1 MGNPL
6 SIAPIAATGR
16 RIASF
21 TARTW
26 QADKAGDDLTLL
38 HRLAVIYLV
47 TPLIVWLV
55 TWFHWWLGI
64 PAAILIVL
72 ASAPMLSGSFRFS
85 LPSATAVL
93 PVFVAVVWVM
103 STAAGGLF
111 DTANLDWNKHRSIL
125 LNLADYSWPAI
136 IPDPLAAYLSPESDS
151 PLLIR
156 YYLGWYIVPGAIA
169 RLLGHAALNFAV
181 PIWTSLGVGL
191 ILLILVRQRRGWGVV
206 FAILIFVFFSGMD
219 FLRVILLEGI
229 DGFSSHIEWAGL
241 WQIKTQYSAN
251 MTSLM
256 WTPQHFIAGGLYIYL
271 LLQLARH
278 PRFLRSSPVLLS
290 AALFWS
296 PLIAIGLLPFV
307 AAMLWSN
314 GLRPFLNWS
323 NLTLAVALTGLTA
336 IYLTSGSL
344 DHEQGWIWEA
354 YDWPTIARW
363 IPTFYLTE
371 CLLLVPLLWVL
382 RPSLLRQPFFIAAV
396 STLTLLPLYHYGDY
410 NDLTMRASVP
420 AILVL
425 CYYCIDTLSVCFQS
439 TIGRASQWRKR
450 LAMSA
455 IAVILAIGAV
465 TAVAELRRSNSNT
478 SVFRYEQSFN
488 TITSNVLPDKW
499 DQYAVNTQDIPDA
512 LLWFLNTNRFFSEDL
527 DDAILPE
534 SFQVFSKDTLATLAA
549 ARQAARTEQRPVMVA
564 GGDHDEIWVRY
575 IFWDQSESKYIRT
588 FDYKRSIIFPA
599 DPRGASYLFAFELP
613 DPSIMDRYFDQ
624 PSAETVGT
632 APSGRPI
639 ILHRLLNPLPPFDP
653 DSPVRAQFGD
663 HILLYGFDMPD
674 NARAGTIMTV
684 RWYWRILT
692 SDQWELAF
700 SNQLF
705 GWDGDRRGQ
714 LDDRPFAPN
723 YWPAGTSGISTFE
736 IDIDP
741 ETPTGAYWL
750 RAAAYDR
757 GRQDTSNLP
766 IFDPQGNHV
775 GGQLTLGPIKVHGR
789 PPAPSSEG
797 LLPGPPSPD
806 NFLPA
811 NFGDQ
816 IGLLG
821 YNLEDRVLTPGASFE
836 LKLYWT
842 PRGRPTQDYTV
853 FVHLLDSE
861 GQLRSQADSPPTSG
875 KYPTSVWDAGEFI
888 ADLHTLSIAPDLPAG
903 EYRVAIG
910 LYDPHTG
917 QRLQILDGDGTPT
930 GDFVTITG
938 MVVDR

>member
-72 ASAPMLSGSFRFS
+72 ASAPMLSGSFRLS

-111 DTANLDWNKHRSIL
+111 DTANADWNKHRSIL
-125 LNLADYSWPAI
+125 LNLADYSWPTI

-151 PLLIR
+151 PLLLR

-206 FAILIFVFFSGMD
+206 FAIVIFAFFSGMD

-296 PLIAIGLLPFV
+296 PFIAIGLLPFV

-371 CLLLVPLLWVL
+371 YLLLVPLLWVL

-396 STLTLLPLYHYGDY
+396 STLTLLPLYHYGDN

-478 SVFRYEQSFN
+478 SVFRYEQSFY
-488 TITSNVLPDKW
+488 TITFNVLPDKL

-534 SFQVFSKDTLATLAA
+534 SFQVFSQDTLATLAA

-564 GGDHDEIWVRY
+564 GGDHDETWVRF
-575 IFWDQSESKYIRT
+575 IFWDQSDSKYIRT

-599 DPRGASYLFAFELP
+599 DHGSTRYLFAFDLP
-613 DPSIMDRYFDQ
+613 HASIIDRYFDQ
-624 PSAETVGT
+624 TSAESVGT
-632 APSGRPI
+632 TPSGRPI
-639 ILHRLLNPLPPFDP
+639 ILHHLLNPLPPFEP
-653 DSPVRAQFGD
+653 ALPVHAQFGD
-663 HILLYGFDMPD
+663 QILVYGFDLPKD
-674 NARAGTIMTV
+674 VRAGGSLTV
-684 RWYWRILT
+684 RWYWRILAK
-692 SDQWELAF
+692 DERELAF
-700 SNQLF
+700 TNQLF
-705 GWDGDRRGQ
+705 GEMGERRGQ
-714 LDDRPFAPN
+714 SDDRAFAPN
-723 YWPAGTSGISTFE
+723 YWPAGTSGITTFD
-736 IDIDP
+736 IDIDL

-750 RAAAYDR
+750 RVATYFR
-757 GRQDTSNLP
+757 GLQNASNLP
-766 IFDPQGNHV
+766 VLDAQGNHA
-775 GGQLTLGPIKVHGR
+775 GNHLILGPIKVHGR
-789 PPAPSSEG
+789 PPNQASVG
-797 LLPGPPSPD
+797 LLPSAPEPD
-806 NFLPA
+806 NPMPA
-811 NFGDQ
+811 RFADQ
-816 IGLLG
+816 IDMLG
-821 YNLEDRVLTPGASFE
+821 FNLDDHRLVPGQSLEFTIF
-836 LKLYWT
+836 WS

-861 GQLRSQADSPPTSG
+861 GQLRGQADSPPTSG
-875 KYPTSVWDAGEFI
+875 RYPTSVWDAGESI
-888 ADLHTLSIAPDLPAG
+888 ADLHALSLAPDLPAG
-903 EYRVAIG
+903 EYRLAIG
-910 LYDPHTG
+910 LYDPQTG
-917 QRLQILDGDGTPT
+917 KRVHILHENGDRT
-930 GDFVTITG
+930 GHFVTISG
-938 MVVDR
+938 LVVEK